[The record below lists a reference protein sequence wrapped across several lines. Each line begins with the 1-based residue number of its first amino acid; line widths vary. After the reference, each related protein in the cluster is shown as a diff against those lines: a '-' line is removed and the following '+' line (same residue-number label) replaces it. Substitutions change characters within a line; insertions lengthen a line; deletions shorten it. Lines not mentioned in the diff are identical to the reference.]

1 MLLNAIK
8 LSLENMNRKFTD
20 LSKLEFDEI
29 DKTFRKKLIEQK
41 IQERPFAYEFYH
53 QFRKMW
59 DSGSIVSIVSDEVVI
74 QAEVNKRYQE
84 IPECKKMPDFLLHK
98 PDTTENF
105 AVIEFKLASNYK
117 QLKGDFKKL
126 IKFRQKLDYTF
137 LIEVVIGKDSELTTA
152 INHINRLKT
161 SNGEEI
167 IVICFNT
174 EIWKAN
180 DFKIKYDYNVVR

>member
-29 DKTFRKKLIEQK
+29 SEEFKKIVIEQK

-59 DSGSIVSIVSDEVVI
+59 DCGSIVSIVSSDLVI
-74 QAEVNKRYQE
+74 QAEVNKRYQN
-84 IPECKKMPDFLLHK
+84 IPDCGKIPDFLLHK
-98 PDTTENF
+98 PGTHENF
-105 AVIEFKLASNYK
+105 AVIEFKLASN
-117 QLKGDFKKL
+117 QSELKDDFNKL
-126 IKFRQKLDYTF
+126 FKFRTELGYTF
-137 LIEVVIGKDSELTTA
+137 IFEVILGKDDELTNV
-152 INHINRLKT
+152 INHINQLRS

-167 IVICFNT
+167 IIICFNT
-174 EIWKAN
+174 TTWKAN
-180 DFKIKYDYNVVR
+180 DFKIKYNYNYD